1 MTKAAVN
8 QRGFTLL
15 ELLVAT
21 AIVVIIG
28 VGASMVFSQTLENRE
43 RVGARAQALADLQ
56 RTFVFIQRDLE
67 QIVPRP
73 ARDELG
79 DMQPALQSDS
89 DGGMEFTRTGWM
101 NPLSSRPRG
110 ALQRVRYRMKDDQ
123 LLREYWD
130 HPDRQAGSQPVTST
144 LASGVQAFTVQYLFR
159 ESNADYVWH
168 DAWPLAVDQ
177 EKPPLL
183 RRLPIAVSIEMETT
197 QFGAMKRFFR
207 VVANPHA
214 RET

>member
-1 MTKAAVN
+1 MKTMRRQA
-8 QRGFTLL
+8 GFTLL
-15 ELLVAT
+15 ELLVAS

-28 VGASMVFSQTLENRE
+28 IGASMVFSQTLENRE
-43 RVGARAQALADLQ
+43 RVGARAAALADLQ

-67 QIVPRP
+67 QIVARP

-79 DMQPALQSDS
+79 DLQSALLS
-89 DGGMEFTRTGWM
+89 DGEGGMEFTRTGWM
-101 NPLSSRPRG
+101 NPLATRPRG
-110 ALQRVRYRMKDDQ
+110 ALQRVRYRLEDDR

-130 HPDRQAGSQPVTST
+130 HPDRQAGSEPVSST
-144 LASGVQAFTVQYLFR
+144 LASGVQSLKVQYLFR
-159 ESNADYVWH
+159 EGNADYVWH
-168 DAWPLAVDQ
+168 DSWPLPVDQ

-183 RRLPIAVSIEMETT
+183 RRLPLAVAIEMETT

-207 VVANPHA
+207 VVANAHA